1 MLRDFVGRM
10 FIFNTT
16 IVGVKG
22 VIKNSTMEPYVHVNY
37 TDAGFKG
44 HLFGMSRYKLT
55 QLGIK

>member
-1 MLRDFVGRM
+1 M